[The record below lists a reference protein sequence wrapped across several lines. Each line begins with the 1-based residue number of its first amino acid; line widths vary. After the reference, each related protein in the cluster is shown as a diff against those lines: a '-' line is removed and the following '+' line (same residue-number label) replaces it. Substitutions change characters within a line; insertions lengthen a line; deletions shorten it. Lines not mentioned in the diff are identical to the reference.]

1 MEKIGNQSQEA
12 KQMPEITT
20 LQRSISVNGKLQNI
34 GQNIIIKIQVLN
46 SLKVLEP
53 VLARDID

>member
-20 LQRSISVNGKLQNI
+20 SQRSISVNGKLQNI
-34 GQNIIIKIQVLN
+34 GQNIVIKIQVLN
-46 SLKVLEP
+46 SLKVLEL

>member
-12 KQMPEITT
+12 KQIAEIKT

-34 GQNIIIKIQVLN
+34 GQNIVIKSQVLN
-46 SLKVLEP
+46 SLKVFEP
-53 VLARDID
+53 ILARDID

>member
-1 MEKIGNQSQEA
+1 MKKIGNQSQEA

-20 LQRSISVNGKLQNI
+20 SQRSISVNGKLQNI
-34 GQNIIIKIQVLN
+34 GQNIVIKIQVLN

>member
-20 LQRSISVNGKLQNI
+20 SQRSISVNGKLQNI
-34 GQNIIIKIQVLN
+34 GQNIVIKIQVLN

>member
-20 LQRSISVNGKLQNI
+20 SQRSISVNGKLQNI
-34 GQNIIIKIQVLN
+34 GQNIVMKIQVLN

>member
-20 LQRSISVNGKLQNI
+20 SQRSISVNGKLQNI

>member
-12 KQMPEITT
+12 KQIAEITT

-34 GQNIIIKIQVLN
+34 GQNIVIKSQVLN
-46 SLKVLEP
+46 SLKVFEP
-53 VLARDID
+53 ILARDID

>member
-12 KQMPEITT
+12 KQIAEITT

-34 GQNIIIKIQVLN
+34 GQNIVIKSRVLN
-46 SLKVLEP
+46 SLKVFEP
-53 VLARDID
+53 ILARDID

>member
-1 MEKIGNQSQEA
+1 MEKIGNQSQEV

-20 LQRSISVNGKLQNI
+20 SQRSISVNGKLQNI

>member
-34 GQNIIIKIQVLN
+34 GQNIVIKSQVLN
-46 SLKVLEP
+46 SLKVFEP
-53 VLARDID
+53 ILARDID